1 MDHCLPLCLL
11 SLNQIADVMV
21 SMLAE
26 SSVGGSFE
34 TWSGETKIIKLAY
47 AASSLSTHH
56 KEVTSKTDWF
66 GIRIMRRPSGVTC
79 LPSDCCFSEL
89 AL

>member
-1 MDHCLPLCLL
+1 VDHCLLLCLL
-11 SLNQIADVMV
+11 SLNRIADAMA

-26 SSVGGSFE
+26 SSVDRSFE
-34 TWSGETKIIKLAY
+34 TWSGETMIMKLAY
-47 AASSLSTHH
+47 AAYSHH
-56 KEVTSKTDWF
+56 KEVTSKTDCF

-79 LPSDCCFSEL
+79 LPSNCYFSEL